1 MIFKLNDD
9 IEGILHEISEILAAQ
24 SADNSQCTDNGLDD
38 SRSVEEILKDAEELV
53 CSAASHIEE
62 EKSPVPNSTKN
73 LCSNK
78 SSKDKVSRKIAT
90 SVSFSEDSKQ
100 RSAVTDK
107 SQNKPT
113 DVQIKRSKSFSDFEK
128 TKILDDGIK
137 LDRAVFSPSRPYIRN
152 DIRKNNKVIKKKS
165 EVYELKLSDL
175 ATVYEDVDVPLETPA
190 SSSVKASDTTDNVV
204 IMNEKVNTVE
214 KQDNMA
220 SMVKD
225 VNTTGTTEN
234 VALLKQEIESL
245 NLKIAMYEKKDKDK
259 SETADR
265 LNIAEQNRL
274 TLLKEEILS
283 QEELIASYQRENQR
297 LCSDIINTKEA
308 WKETEMK
315 LLEKARQNEQQKI
328 AIMNK
333 TNTEIMQLKEKLKVS
348 EETIAILQLELKTIK
363 EEKLEVEKMNEDLT
377 VDITRLNCEI
387 EEYKREMEDRRKS
400 EKEKLLAIETNAAI
414 QGKLSQANT
423 EVTRKQTE
431 IVRLNGM
438 IGQLRGELEKIRLG
452 SVINQSSENLTSTIS
467 QLQAALAIERDNSK
481 ELVKEKE
488 TMSKEVLDL
497 KRQVKEMENILIKRS
512 KSGSG
517 LPIGEPYYPDSH
529 RESYEQKNKALN
541 AELSQSQAALAAK
554 QQHLNEL
561 QSKYDQ
567 DIFKLEQELK
577 KLRKES
583 VVLKN
588 SLEERDRGPKPVPAA
603 KEDAHLLATIRGLKA
618 EISNRDKD
626 IVKLNKELDEI
637 RKTNRRLQRER
648 EKALNAGNKYRS
660 NGIHLSKDVD
670 KNSRSDSD
678 QSSSK
683 DYNPVLYAEEQENIL
698 FLRSENR
705 SLKEE
710 IKKLEQDLISLHN
723 KRIQDLSDLQEQ
735 HESEI
740 SRLMR
745 EHAAKHSSSTVAH
758 LQGQLY
764 TQQMVIHHLK
774 EQIKMLEGSA
784 EEVTVLKAERDHLE
798 STLIEANKKIARF
811 HDLQSPESMQYSEL
825 LDKLDFLERRHEVR
839 EQKLQAIVRDLL
851 TKQGQG
857 LTCSSNCR
865 DKLLNKNRE
874 ICYYRAEMDK
884 ILDTLA
890 EFRWNK

>member
-1 MIFKLNDD
+1 MICCFLCTTSSILKPMDSFASELSSMTDYLNNEKLCQDMCKTITQSVESTNINSKQVEAQPFPSLMPNINSDED

-24 SADNSQCTDNGLDD
+24 SVDDSQCTDNGLDD

-62 EKSPVPNSTKN
+62 DKSPISN
-73 LCSNK
+73 SNK
-78 SSKDKVSRKIAT
+78 NPGPNKISKDKAAPHKIAS
-90 SVSFSEDSKQ
+90 SVSFAEDCKQ
-100 RSAVTDK
+100 RSSATHKV
-107 SQNKPT
+107 QNKST
-113 DVQIKRSKSFSDFEK
+113 EAHIKRSKSFSDFEK
-128 TKILDDGIK
+128 TKIVDDGIK

-152 DIRKNNKVIKKKS
+152 DNRKNNKVIKKKS
-165 EVYELKLSDL
+165 EAYELKLSDL
-175 ATVYEDVDVPLETPA
+175 ATVYEDVDAPLETPA
-190 SSSVKASDTTDNVV
+190 SSSVKASEATDNEV
-204 IMNEKVNTVE
+204 IMNKKVNTVE
-214 KQDNMA
+214 NQDNMA
-220 SMVKD
+220 LMHQD
-225 VNTTGTTEN
+225 VNNAQVTDN

-259 SETADR
+259 TASEDR
-265 LNIAEQNRL
+265 VNIAEQNRL
-274 TLLKEEILS
+274 ALLKEEILS

-297 LCSDIINTKEA
+297 LCSDIINAKEA

-333 TNTEIMQLKEKLKVS
+333 TNSEIMQLKEKLKAA
-348 EETIAILQLELKTIK
+348 EETIAVLQLELKTIK
-363 EEKLEVEKMNEDLT
+363 DEKVEVERMNEELT
-377 VDITRLNCEI
+377 VDVTRLNFEI
-387 EEYKREMEDRRKS
+387 DEYKREMEDWRKS
-400 EKEKLLAIETNAAI
+400 EKEKLVAIESNATI

-467 QLQAALAIERDNSK
+467 QLQAALAIERENSK

-488 TMSKEVLDL
+488 TMSKEILDL
-497 KRQVKEMENILIKRS
+497 RRQVKEMENILIKRS

-517 LPIGEPYYPDSH
+517 LPIGEAYYQDSN
-529 RESYEQKNKALN
+529 RESYEQKNKALH

-554 QQHLNEL
+554 QQHINEL

-583 VVLKN
+583 VTLKN
-588 SLEERDRGPKPVPAA
+588 SLEERDRGPKPIPAA

-660 NGIHLSKDVD
+660 NGIHLPKDMD

-723 KRIQDLSDLQEQ
+723 KRIQDVSMIITNELTK
-735 HESEI
+735 I
-740 SRLMR
+740 
-745 EHAAKHSSSTVAH
+745 
-758 LQGQLY
+758 
-764 TQQMVIHHLK
+764 I
-774 EQIKMLEGSA
+774 
-784 EEVTVLKAERDHLE
+784 
-798 STLIEANKKIARF
+798 TL
-811 HDLQSPESMQYSEL
+811 
-825 LDKLDFLERRHEVR
+825 
-839 EQKLQAIVRDLL
+839 LL
-851 TKQGQG
+851 TFEVCAMVCFTF
-857 LTCSSNCR
+857 LITC
-865 DKLLNKNRE
+865 LPF
-874 ICYYRAEMDK
+874 IYFM
-884 ILDTLA
+884 
-890 EFRWNK
+890 